1 MLRSGKSK
9 SLSRAWKWQE
19 GKRTCGLRIEVVK
32 LVRLIADSRGMNA
45 LQGVMW
51 RFL

>member
-1 MLRSGKSK
+1 MWRSGKSK

-19 GKRTCGLRIEVVK
+19 GKGTCGLHIDVMK
-32 LVRLIADSRGMNA
+32 LVRLIADSRSMNA

>member
-9 SLSRAWKWQE
+9 SLSKAWKWQE
-19 GKRTCGLRIEVVK
+19 GKGTCGLRIEMMK
-32 LVRLIADSRGMNA
+32 LIRLIANSLSMNA